1 MTEFGNIRATAE
13 ANDYLARIASAMA
26 LMFSIP
32 RDEAVSRISRFWNGL
47 TFVSKPEVVT
57 LLHED
62 PEYWAAL
69 IFHER
74 RPE

>member
-1 MTEFGNIRATAE
+1 MAKFDNIQATTE

-26 LMFSIP
+26 SMYSIP
-32 RDEAVSRISRFWNGL
+32 QDEAISRITSFWNGL
-47 TFVSKPEVVT
+47 TFISEPEVVT

-69 IFHER
+69 IFHGR
-74 RPE
+74 RT